1 MIIPKKI
8 ITFANQKKSSKTDKK
23 MLEFDNVTLN
33 SVILHK
39 TGNKARE
46 GQLILSDSTLDLGE
60 HIQGMLMQ
68 FFLGHFA
75 EEEAFYNFC
84 GEGGIEA
91 NEVYTS
97 VKNIFQNPDSFVE
110 ESKNIAT
117 KLYDAGE
124 HPKIKDG
131 DLYIASFKDIVVD
144 GELVDALGIFKS
156 ETKQD
161 FLRISTGAN
170 GFDIKIEEGINL
182 NKIDK
187 ACLIYNT
194 EEDFGYKINIIDTTN
209 KQEAQYWRTDFL
221 GIEQRKDD
229 FYQTQKYMELCK
241 DFVKEVY
248 NEEHEV
254 DKPQQI
260 AMLNKS
266 ANYFKENETFNKQ
279 EFEEEV
285 LSQPEVIEA
294 FNDYKQQYAEEKQVE
309 FREDFGVSETA
320 AKKQQSKMKSVLK
333 LDKNFHVYIHGDESR
348 IIKGVD
354 PETGMKFYQ
363 LYYEKEE

>member
-1 MIIPKKI
+1 
-8 ITFANQKKSSKTDKK
+8 
-23 MLEFDNVTLN
+23 MLDFSNVSLQG
-33 SVILHK
+33 VVLHK

-46 GQLILSDSTLDLGE
+46 EELVLSNTELSVDSTINNLLLE
-60 HIQGMLMQ
+60 
-68 FFLGHFA
+68 FFLGHFG
-75 EEEAFYNFC
+75 EEAFYNFC
-84 GEGGIEA
+84 CEDGLEY
-91 NEVYTS
+91 NEVYAS
-97 VKNIFQNPDSFVE
+97 AKMIFQDPENLVE
-110 ESKNIAT
+110 ESKKIAT
-117 KLYDAGE
+117 KLFDAGNN
-124 HPKIKDG
+124 PKIKSG
-131 DLYIASFKDIVVD
+131 DLYIAQFADLVVD
-144 GELVDALGIFKS
+144 GELVDAIGIFKS

-161 FLRISTGAN
+161 FLQIRPGSN

-187 ACLIYNT
+187 AALIYNT
-194 EEDFGYKINIIDTTN
+194 EEEFGYKINIIDTVN
-209 KQEAQYWRTDFL
+209 KQEAQYWRNDFL

-254 DKPQQI
+254 EKPQQI

-279 EFEEEV
+279 DFEDNV

-294 FNDYKQQYAEEKQVE
+294 FNEYQQQYAEEKKVE
-309 FREDFGVSETA
+309 FKDDFGVSNNA
-320 AKKQQSKMKSVLK
+320 AKKQQSKMKGVLK
-333 LDKNFHVYIHGDESR
+333 LDKNFHIYIHGDDSK
-348 IIKGVD
+348 IVKGID

-363 LYYEKEE
+363 IYYENEE

>member
-1 MIIPKKI
+1 MKTNKLISNMLD
-8 ITFANQKKSSKTDKK
+8 FAN
-23 MLEFDNVTLN
+23 VHLN

-39 TGNKARE
+39 TGNKSRE
-46 GQLILSDSTLDLGE
+46 EELILSDHLLTVEDPIREL
-60 HIQGMLMQ
+60 LME
-68 FFLGHFA
+68 FFLGHFN
-75 EEEAFYNFC
+75 EEAFYNFYSED
-84 GEGGIEA
+84 GLENNA
-91 NEVYTS
+91 VYIS
-97 VKNIFQNPDSFVE
+97 AKNIFSNQDNFVE

-117 KLYDAGE
+117 KLYEAGT
-124 HPKIKDG
+124 HPKIKEG
-131 DLYIASFKDIVVD
+131 DLYIASFSDLVVD
-144 GELVDALGIFKS
+144 GELVDAIGIFKS

-161 FLRISTGAN
+161 FLRISSGSN

-194 EEDFGYKINIIDTTN
+194 EEEFGYKLNIIDTIN
-209 KQEAQYWRTDFL
+209 KQEAQYWRNDFL

-254 DKPQQI
+254 EKPQQI

-279 EFEEEV
+279 DFEENV
-285 LSQPEVIEA
+285 LAQPEVIEA
-294 FNDYKQQYAEEKQVE
+294 FNEYQQQYAEEKKVE
-309 FREDFGVSETA
+309 FREDFGVSENA
-320 AKKQQSKMKSVLK
+320 AKKQQSKMKAVLK
-333 LDKNFHVYIHGDESR
+333 LDKNFHIYIHGDESR
-348 IIKGVD
+348 IMKGVD
-354 PETGMKFYQ
+354 PDTGMKFYKIF
-363 LYYEKEE
+363 YDKEE

>member
-1 MIIPKKI
+1 
-8 ITFANQKKSSKTDKK
+8 
-23 MLEFDNVTLN
+23 MLEFDNVRLN

-39 TGNKARE
+39 TGNKSRE
-46 GQLILSDSTLDLGE
+46 GRLVLSDSPLSLGE
-60 HIQGMLMQ
+60 EIKGMLMQ

-75 EEEAFYNFC
+75 DEAFYNFC
-84 GEGGIEA
+84 GEGGLDA

-97 VKNIFQNPDSFVE
+97 VKNIFENPDSLIE
-110 ESKNIAT
+110 ESQKIAT

-131 DLYIASFKDIVVD
+131 DLYVATFSDVVVD

-161 FLRISTGAN
+161 FLQISNSAH

-194 EEDFGYKINIIDTTN
+194 EQDFGYKINIIDTVS
-209 KQEAQYWRTDFL
+209 KQEAQYWRNDFL

-266 ANYFKENETFNKQ
+266 ANYFKEKGTFNKQ
-279 EFEEEV
+279 DFEEEV

-320 AKKQQSKMKSVLK
+320 AKKQQSKMKGVLK

-348 IIKGVD
+348 IMKGVD

>member
-1 MIIPKKI
+1 
-8 ITFANQKKSSKTDKK
+8 
-23 MLEFDNVTLN
+23 MLEFDNVSLK

-46 GQLILSDSTLDLGE
+46 GQLILSDTPLEVGE
-60 HIQGMLMQ
+60 HIQGLLMQ

-84 GEGGIEA
+84 GEGGLDA
-91 NEVYTS
+91 NEVFVS
-97 VKNIFQNPDSFVE
+97 VRNIFQNPESFTD
-110 ESKNIAT
+110 ESKKIAT
-117 KLYDAGE
+117 QLYDAGE

-131 DLYIASFKDIVVD
+131 DLYIAAFSDIVVD
-144 GELVDALGIFKS
+144 GELVDAVGIFKS

-161 FLRISTGAN
+161 FLRISTGAK

-194 EEDFGYKINIIDTTN
+194 EENFGYKINIIDTTN

-254 DKPQQI
+254 EKPQQI

-279 EFEEEV
+279 DFEENV
-285 LSQPEVIEA
+285 LTQPDVIEA
-294 FNDYKQQYAEEKQVE
+294 FNEYKEQYAEEKQVE

-333 LDKNFHVYIHGDESR
+333 HDKNFHVYIHGDESR
-348 IIKGVD
+348 IVKGVD